1 MLYEFKI
8 KTLTPL
14 TVAVKEG
21 FKGLLY
27 KALKE
32 HIPGSTVKGSILSK
46 IIREYGVSK
55 LVNNEVHDP
64 QISITQALACPS
76 MDYTLIENVLPTHP
90 LCYRWKTEKRIE
102 TLNLGDLLTE
112 FKKSK
117 DVKRAFSNIL
127 DKVTKLHLDYFKTR
141 AILRSTGEM
150 VSKPFIAV
158 KRNGVWEK
166 ITVHTS
172 TYIQVGIEKISRRAS
187 PGLIYGYE
195 YVKPGQCYTGF
206 IAGKR
211 VENIAKMLGETSELK
226 IGRGISRGFG
236 TVLFELREVD
246 VEKFFEEKLSKIVDL
261 DCLKKEEPLCLYAL
275 SPLVT
280 EPLGEV
286 LNANIKGSLELPT
299 NWLSKNIGELNAK
312 IKLEVYG
319 ALSFGTELYR
329 GFSLRTTTPKITV
342 KSLAKGTLLLCEIKE
357 VSGTSSN
364 LEKLLTYTVFYG
376 LDFFSTQGYNHVI
389 PLTKDPFL
397 T

>member
-1 MLYEFKI
+1 MK
-8 KTLTPL
+8 
-14 TVAVKEG
+14 
-21 FKGLLY
+21 KG
-27 KALKE
+27 
-32 HIPGSTVKGSILSK
+32 
-46 IIREYGVSK
+46 
-55 LVNNEVHDP
+55 
-64 QISITQALACPS
+64 
-76 MDYTLIENVLPTHP
+76 
-90 LCYRWKTEKRIE
+90 
-102 TLNLGDLLTE
+102 
-112 FKKSK
+112 
-117 DVKRAFSNIL
+117 
-127 DKVTKLHLDYFKTR
+127 
-141 AILRSTGEM
+141 
-150 VSKPFIAV
+150 
-158 KRNGVWEK
+158 
-166 ITVHTS
+166 
-172 TYIQVGIEKISRRAS
+172 
-187 PGLIYGYE
+187 
-195 YVKPGQCYTGF
+195 
-206 IAGKR
+206 
-211 VENIAKMLGETSELK
+211 
-226 IGRGISRGFG
+226 
-236 TVLFELREVD
+236 
-246 VEKFFEEKLSKIVDL
+246 
-261 DCLKKEEPLCLYAL
+261 EPLCLYAL